1 MAPKPLA
8 SPSVSRPRLQPAGR
22 LRWQAKRARIIDASM
37 RHFAEQGY
45 HAARIED
52 LSVQLGVAKGSIF
65 HYFGSKGGLFVEAY
79 KHAVRSFSKYLDCP
93 ANVRDGGFFEIL
105 RYWLVNT
112 EHMLREDWIPYRVAL
127 LGNYGV
133 DLEIKREINRFLA
146 TEDPYGSAAFVRFG
160 LTRGE
165 LRSDVDSAM
174 ISSILDWTV
183 ERFQDAL
190 LTEELDPGLFPHPS
204 IPQKNEARIHQFLE
218 VLRGAIGAR

>member
-1 MAPKPLA
+1 
-8 SPSVSRPRLQPAGR
+8 
-22 LRWQAKRARIIDASM
+22 M

-52 LSVQLGVAKGSIF
+52 LSAQLGVAKGSIF

-79 KHAVRSFSKYLDCP
+79 KQAVRSFSNYLDCP

-146 TEDPYGSAAFVRFG
+146 AEDPYGSAAFVRFG

-218 VLRGAIGAR
+218 ILQGAIGAR

>member
-1 MAPKPLA
+1 MTSKPLPN
-8 SPSVSRPRLQPAGR
+8 PSLSHQRLQPASR
-22 LRWQAKRARIIDASM
+22 FRWQAKRARIIEASL

-52 LSVQLGVAKGSIF
+52 LSAQLGVAKGSIF

-79 KHAVRSFSKYLDCP
+79 KQAVRSFSKYLACP
-93 ANVRDGGFFEIL
+93 ANVRDAGFFEIL

-133 DLEIKREINRFLA
+133 DLEIKREINRFWA
-146 TEDPYGSAAFVRFG
+146 AEDPYGSAAFVRFG
-160 LTRGE
+160 LARGE

-218 VLRGAIGAR
+218 ILRGAIGAR